1 MNESRVVAEA
11 LAELLAVL
19 AHADRIR
26 IVEEL
31 ARGERDVGTLQAV
44 VGASRTS
51 ISQHLGLLRAR
62 HLVTCVRRGQHVFY
76 RLAQEELSRWLANG
90 ERLLALEAETTRR
103 IASAV
108 RRRSG
113 GSR

>member
-1 MNESRVVAEA
+1 MNANRVVAEA
-11 LAELLAVL
+11 LAELLGVL

-31 ARGERDVGTLQAV
+31 AHGERDVGTLQEV

-51 ISQHLGLLRAR
+51 ISQHLGLMRAR

-76 RLAQEELSRWLANG
+76 RLTADRLSLWLAEG
-90 ERLLALEAETTRR
+90 ERLLSIEADTARQL
-103 IASAV
+103 ANAV
-108 RRRSG
+108 RRRRG
-113 GSR
+113 